1 MINPVLAVVGDD
13 EITLFVT
20 LLLLV
25 FFVLLTVFF
34 FGIWMSRREGCVSP
48 YSGLPLRRGSELSY
62 ASMEKVLRYV
72 YNYHQYD
79 NRIFTLGKS
88 AVCRETG
95 RIFPESVTW
104 YDTIKVDWTFIQKRY
119 PGRYVSWGSLTREQ
133 QEIVRS
139 VHGSLE
145 GFQTEFSSRNPL
157 PKAVEP
163 EYALA
168 KPGPLYV
175 DFDSKVLVGWKCVPT
190 SDLEVLIVQK
200 PLKIITPTL
209 T

>member
-1 MINPVLAVVGDD
+1 MINPALAVVSND
-13 EITLFVT
+13 EIILFGT

-25 FFVLLTVFF
+25 FLVLLTVFI

-62 ASMEKVLRYV
+62 AAMEKVLRYV

-95 RIFPESVTW
+95 RIFPESITW

-139 VHGSLE
+139 VHDSLE

-157 PKAVEP
+157 PKAIEP

-175 DFDSKVLVGWKCVPT
+175 DFDSKVLVGWKCVPN

-200 PLKIITPTL
+200 PLKIIKPTL